1 MKQYKEKCREMQGT
15 VTRLQLTNDRLQNE
29 SMSSREELSKLR
41 HRIEGHNKTIELL
54 KVSEI
59 KQRTQNEALIRESRT
74 QNMLLS
80 NLQTIQNN
88 LERQVLC
95 ETQVMRLLFIRA

>member
-1 MKQYKEKCREMQGT
+1 MKQYKDKCREMQNM

-41 HRIEGHNKTIELL
+41 HSIEGNNKTIELL

-59 KQRTQNEALIRESRT
+59 KQRTQNEALVRESRT

-80 NLQTIQNN
+80 NLQTIHNN
-88 LERQVLC
+88 LERQV
-95 ETQVMRLLFIRA
+95 

>member
-1 MKQYKEKCREMQGT
+1 MKQYKDKCKEMQST
-15 VTRLQLTNDRLQNE
+15 VTRLQLTNDRLLNE
-29 SMSSREELSKLR
+29 NMSSREELNKLR
-41 HRIEGHNKTIELL
+41 HSIEGNNKTIELL

-59 KQRTQNEALIRESRT
+59 KQRSQNEALIRESRT

-88 LERQVLC
+88 LERQV
-95 ETQVMRLLFIRA
+95 EQTILF

>member
-1 MKQYKEKCREMQGT
+1 MTKKSSNYRPIRQMKQYKDKCREMQNM

-41 HRIEGHNKTIELL
+41 HSIEGNNKTIELL

-59 KQRTQNEALIRESRT
+59 KQRTQNEALVRESRT

-80 NLQTIQNN
+80 NLQTIHNN
-88 LERQVLC
+88 LERQV
-95 ETQVMRLLFIRA
+95 